1 MATATTTS
9 TPRDSDNPAS
19 LPVDA
24 ISYEDLYA
32 RWERGNWS
40 AMELDFTEDARQWR
54 EDFTE
59 FERQAALWN
68 YCLFFWGEDA
78 VADNL
83 SPYIDAAPLE
93 EQKYFLTTQQVDEAR
108 HAVFFKRFMQEVCGI
123 GDGSMASGLDA
134 IKPQLTPGF
143 RKIFDRLDRMA
154 DELRADRSRSQ
165 LAAAV
170 TLYHIVIEAA
180 LAQPGQHFICSYLE
194 KRDQLP
200 AFRAGMANIAA
211 DEQRHIGFGVKLLSD
226 LNREDPIGV
235 PKAVARILRDVT
247 RYTAQ
252 VLMPPGWDE
261 RYITVF
267 GATYDEVG
275 VEGLTSMTTKLRSAG
290 LAAETLPGPA
300 LLPSGLTHLEVSQ
313 RGRTLAQAG
322 IIGVREGPSK
332 RDPVVARDDPARASA
347 RQSRRARRARRSL
360 VARPRDGLPAFRHDP
375 PPGQPQPRAAPPHHF
390 PVGVHRPRHPH
401 LAPDRQQRLERRRA
415 GRGAQPG
422 PAPAH
427 CLPGLGRHHRR
438 TPRPPPRDAH
448 RPPASTRQP
457 ARARPAH
464 QGLPAGLSLTAAR
477 GYSSPNSR

>member
-1 MATATTTS
+1 MATATSSTS
-9 TPRDSDNPAS
+9 AAATNLAA
-19 LPVDA
+19 LPSDA

-40 AMELDFTEDARQWR
+40 ATELDFTEDARQWR

-59 FERQAALWN
+59 FERTAALWN
-68 YCLFFWGEDA
+68 YGLFFWGEDA

-123 GDGSMASGLDA
+123 GDGSMSSGLQA
-134 IKPQLTPGF
+134 IRPQLTSGF
-143 RKIFDRLDRMA
+143 RKIFDRLDVMA
-154 DELRADRSRSQ
+154 DELRADRSPAQ

-180 LAQPGQHFICSYLE
+180 LAQPGQHFICGYLE
-194 KRDQLP
+194 QRDQLP

-226 LNREDPIGV
+226 LKREDPIGV
-235 PKAVARILRDVT
+235 PKAVSRILRDVT

-261 RYITVF
+261 RYITTF

-290 LAAETLPGPA
+290 LPVETLPGPP
-300 LLPSGLTHLEVSQ
+300 LLPPGLSPLELSQ
-313 RGRTLAQAG
+313 RGRTLAKAG
-322 IIGVREGPSK
+322 VIGVREGPSK
-332 RDPVVARDDPARASA
+332 RDPDTVALLFDTIRRQVNPNHGLSRPTTFQWEFTDPDVSAWHLTVNNGSSSVAAGTASKPDLRLRLSYQDWVDIVGERLDPMRAIA
-347 RQSRRARRARRSL
+347 TGRL
-360 VARPRDGLPAFRHDP
+360 RPRGNP
-375 PPGQPQPRAAPPHHF
+375 
-390 PVGVHRPRHPH
+390 
-401 LAPDRQQRLERRRA
+401 LAITRLRKVF
-415 GRGAQPG
+415 
-422 PAPAH
+422 
-427 CLPGLGRHHRR
+427 
-438 TPRPPPRDAH
+438 PRD
-448 RPPASTRQP
+448 
-457 ARARPAH
+457 
-464 QGLPAGLSLTAAR
+464 
-477 GYSSPNSR
+477 

>member
-1 MATATTTS
+1 MATAMNATAA
-9 TPRDSDNPAS
+9 DAANVAS
-19 LPVDA
+19 LPADA

-40 AMELDFTEDARQWR
+40 ATELDFTEDARQWR

-59 FERQAALWN
+59 FERTAALWN

-108 HAVFFKRFMQEVCGI
+108 HAVFFKRFMHEVCEI
-123 GDGSMASGLDA
+123 GDGSMSSGLQA
-134 IKPQLTPGF
+134 IKPQLTSGF

-154 DELRADRSRSQ
+154 DELRADHSPAK

-170 TLYHIVIEAA
+170 TLYHIVVEAA
-180 LAQPGQHFICSYLE
+180 LAQPGQHFICGYLE

-226 LNREDPIGV
+226 LNREDPVRV
-235 PKAVARILRDVT
+235 PKAVAKILRDVT

-275 VEGLTSMTTKLRSAG
+275 VEGLSSMTTKLRSAG
-290 LAAETLPGPA
+290 LAIDTLPGPP
-300 LLPSGLTHLEVSQ
+300 LLPPGLSPLELSQ
-313 RGRTLAQAG
+313 RGRALAKAG
-322 IIGVREGPSK
+322 VIGVREGPTQRDHDTVALLFDMIRRQVNPNHGLS
-332 RDPVVARDDPARASA
+332 RPTTFQWEFTDPDIPTWHLTVNNGSSTVEQGEAPDPDLRLRLSYQDWADLVGERLDPVRAIA
-347 RQSRRARRARRSL
+347 TGRLRPRGNPLAFRSL
-360 VARPRDGLPAFRHDP
+360 GKVFPRG
-375 PPGQPQPRAAPPHHF
+375 
-390 PVGVHRPRHPH
+390 
-401 LAPDRQQRLERRRA
+401 
-415 GRGAQPG
+415 
-422 PAPAH
+422 
-427 CLPGLGRHHRR
+427 
-438 TPRPPPRDAH
+438 
-448 RPPASTRQP
+448 
-457 ARARPAH
+457 
-464 QGLPAGLSLTAAR
+464 
-477 GYSSPNSR
+477 

>member
-1 MATATTTS
+1 MSATTSSLAQGSDEPSADVGALPT
-9 TPRDSDNPAS
+9 DS
-19 LPVDA
+19 V
-24 ISYEDLYA
+24 SYQDLYA

-40 AMELDFTEDARQWR
+40 ATELDFTEDARQWR

-123 GDGSMASGLDA
+123 GDGSMASGLQA
-134 IKPQLTPGF
+134 IRPQLTSGF
-143 RKIFDRLDRMA
+143 RKIFDRLDSVA
-154 DELRADRSRSQ
+154 DELRADRSPAQ

-194 KRDQLP
+194 ERDQLP

-211 DEQRHIGFGVKLLSD
+211 DEQRHIGFGVKLLAD
-226 LNREDPIGV
+226 LRREDPVGV
-235 PKAVARILRDVT
+235 PRAVARMLRDVT

-267 GATYDEVG
+267 NSSYDEVG
-275 VEGLTSMTTKLRSAG
+275 VAGLSSMTTKLRSAG
-290 LAAETLPGPA
+290 LAVETLPGPP
-300 LLPSGLTHLEVSQ
+300 LLPPGLSTLEISQ
-313 RGRTLAQAG
+313 RGRALAKAG
-322 IIGVREGPSK
+322 VIGVREGPSL
-332 RDPVVARDDPARASA
+332 RDPDSVALLFDTIRRQVNPAHGLAHATTFQWEFTDADVPAWNLTVNNGSSVVEQGAAPNPDVRLRVSYQDWVDIVGERLDPLRALATGRLRPRGNPLALARLGKVFP
-347 RQSRRARRARRSL
+347 RAR
-360 VARPRDGLPAFRHDP
+360 
-375 PPGQPQPRAAPPHHF
+375 
-390 PVGVHRPRHPH
+390 
-401 LAPDRQQRLERRRA
+401 
-415 GRGAQPG
+415 
-422 PAPAH
+422 
-427 CLPGLGRHHRR
+427 
-438 TPRPPPRDAH
+438 
-448 RPPASTRQP
+448 
-457 ARARPAH
+457 
-464 QGLPAGLSLTAAR
+464 
-477 GYSSPNSR
+477 